1 MSDRD
6 PALGLLEF
14 SSIAVGISAG
24 DAMVKASPVGSMRAG
39 TTHPGKYLVMVTGD
53 TASVEVALDA
63 ARADAQA
70 ELFLP
75 AVDPLVP
82 EAMAGGHRAALS
94 GEALGV
100 VETST
105 VADAVRAADAGV
117 KAARVSL
124 PALRLADGL
133 GGKGYALFTGAI
145 AEVEAAV
152 AAGRDGAGSG
162 LVESSIIAQLH
173 SEMADNLASDLR
185 FLGRG
190 DV

>member
-24 DAMVKASPVGSMRAG
+24 DAMVKASPVGSVRAG